1 MPLRRL
7 PLRSNTK
14 STINL
19 LRSNNAKL
27 LRKRLRDNK
36 KLRKRPTPRLPRML
50 SRLRLL
56 KSNKLRLI
64 KMLSRLFKANNK
76 LSKDKMK
83 SLKLS

>member
-27 LRKRLRDNK
+27 LRKRLRDNR
-36 KLRKRPTPRLPRML
+36 KLRKRPKPRLPRML